1 MVVSI
6 EASMVRETV
15 GAGAGEDLG
24 HDRVEADGWML
35 RGQEWTAAAEAAAD
49 PVMLTTVL
57 VSDASDTPVCVRN
70 GGEPVTPGRVGDPP
84 DCRGHPPAVHL
95 DRRCQPPTAISR
107 SLIFCAV
114 S

>member
-1 MVVSI
+1 
-6 EASMVRETV
+6 MVRETV

-84 DCRGHPPAVHL
+84 TAAVTRL
-95 DRRCQPPTAISR
+95 RFTSTVGVSPRRR
-107 SLIFCAV
+107 SAAR
-114 S
+114 